1 MGSKLVEI
9 PARTGIRRSAAMSPQ
24 AVSTSHP
31 SPAADLVRLA
41 IPLVLVASA
50 VAATLW
56 IERSPEAGATR
67 TAAVESGS
75 R

>member
-1 MGSKLVEI
+1 
-9 PARTGIRRSAAMSPQ
+9 MSPQ

-31 SPAADLVRLA
+31 SPAADLMRLA
-41 IPLVLVASA
+41 IPLLLIAVA

-56 IERSPEAGATR
+56 IERSPEAGGVQSAS
-67 TAAVESGS
+67 AASGS

>member
-1 MGSKLVEI
+1 
-9 PARTGIRRSAAMSPQ
+9 MSPQ

-41 IPLVLVASA
+41 IPLVLIAGA
-50 VAATLW
+50 VAGTLW
-56 IERSPEAGATR
+56 IERSPGAGATR
-67 TAAVESGS
+67 SAAVESAS

>member
-1 MGSKLVEI
+1 
-9 PARTGIRRSAAMSPQ
+9 MSPQ

-41 IPLVLVASA
+41 IPLVLVAGA

-56 IERSPEAGATR
+56 IERSPETGATR
-67 TAAVESGS
+67 SAAVESGS